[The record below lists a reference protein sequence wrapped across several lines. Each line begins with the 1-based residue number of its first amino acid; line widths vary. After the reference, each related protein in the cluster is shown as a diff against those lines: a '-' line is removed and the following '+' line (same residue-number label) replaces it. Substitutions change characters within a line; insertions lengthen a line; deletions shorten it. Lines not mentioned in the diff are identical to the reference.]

1 MRATIN
7 DIARE
12 VGVSRSLVSFYLVN
26 QGTTRVAETT
36 RGKIDAAI
44 KKLGY
49 RRNEAAAETR
59 TGVCRTVALISDFN
73 HSAASGSAAGEILH
87 GVLATASECG
97 YGVKIYNTAL
107 LKQSFDEILRY
118 GIPFVLCFSFF
129 KEHQRTVGAFCREHS
144 LRLCYLQESCVEEF
158 PMVYSDD
165 RTAERELVHYFFRR
179 GHRRFAFLKP
189 EDDVNYSIERRK
201 GWEEGLRE
209 CGLEPDPRFIS
220 SRHDPNDHYRDLE
233 TMLALPK
240 EERPTAFLCTD
251 DNRALRVQFVAL
263 RRGIRIPEEC
273 EMAGFGDQ
281 NASDFYYPVSS
292 TVQPLEQ
299 IGAAAFRRVIE
310 ERQEGIPSRLL
321 FPVEMIHH
329 VPQQTVM

>member
-1 MRATIN
+1 MRATLN

-26 QGTTRVAETT
+26 PGTTRVAEAT
-36 RGKIDAAI
+36 RLKIDAAI

-49 RRNEAAAETR
+49 RRNEVAAEIR
-59 TGVCRTVALISDFN
+59 TGVCRTVALISDFS
-73 HSAASGSAAGEILH
+73 HSSTSGAAGEILH

-107 LKQSFDEILRY
+107 LKKSFDEILRY
-118 GIPFVLCFSFF
+118 GIQFLLCFSFSR
-129 KEHQRTVGAFCREHS
+129 EHQRTVADFCREHS

-158 PMVYSDD
+158 PVVYSDD
-165 RTAERELVHYFFRR
+165 RTGERELVRYFFRR
-179 GHRRFAFLKP
+179 GHRRFALLKP
-189 EDDVNYSIERRK
+189 EDDVNYSAERRK

-220 SRHDPNDHYRDLE
+220 SRRDPNDHYRDLE

-273 EMAGFGDQ
+273 EMAGFGDLT
-281 NASDFYYPVSS
+281 ASGFYYPVSTAS
-292 TVQPLEQ
+292 QPFDQ
-299 IGAAAFRRVIE
+299 IGATALRRVTGE
-310 ERQEGIPSRLL
+310 NPDELPLRQL
-321 FPVEMIHH
+321 FPVEIVHYA
-329 VPQQTVM
+329 PQQPVM